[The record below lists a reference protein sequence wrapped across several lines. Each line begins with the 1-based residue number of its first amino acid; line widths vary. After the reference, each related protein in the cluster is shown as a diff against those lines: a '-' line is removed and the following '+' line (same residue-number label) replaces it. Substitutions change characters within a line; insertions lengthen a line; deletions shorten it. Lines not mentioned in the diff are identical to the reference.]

1 MVCKSE
7 LGDVAPMTF
16 LKITSCPQSTE
27 MIDLK
32 IKLYTRKNP
41 KIPQVFKYTE
51 GSSVKDSKFDPSKF
65 TRTIVHGFMG
75 NCDLAWVI
83 EMRDALLKKSDINVF
98 CADWKQ
104 GSQFP
109 YYAQA
114 AANTQIVGLMIA
126 KFFNAVSGV
135 VGTIGPKLHLIG
147 FSLGAQVCGY
157 AGSKI
162 PNCSRISGLD
172 PAGPAFRDQKVE
184 FRLDKSDA
192 DFVDVIH
199 TNGAYLSSG
208 GLGLLDI
215 SGHVDFYPFGGQNQ
229 MPCKSV
235 FQEAFLW
242 KDVGCSHSRAVRL
255 FIETIKNKDCK
266 MVSFP
271 CVGGYN
277 AFLKGQCFDTSKAFP
292 LGFNTPRNA
301 SGELYLTTR
310 IVAPFC
316 GKFTRDSCII

>member
-1 MVCKSE
+1 
-7 LGDVAPMTF
+7 
-16 LKITSCPQSTE
+16 
-27 MIDLK
+27 
-32 IKLYTRKNP
+32 
-41 KIPQVFKYTE
+41 
-51 GSSVKDSKFDPSKF
+51 
-65 TRTIVHGFMG
+65 
-75 NCDLAWVI
+75 
-83 EMRDALLKKSDINVF
+83 MRDALLKKSDINVF

-135 VGTIGPKLHLIG
+135 VGTIGPKLHFIG

-162 PNCSRISGLD
+162 PKL
-172 PAGPAFRDQKVE
+172 DQKVE

-255 FIETIKNKDCK
+255 FIEIIKNKDCK
-266 MVSFP
+266 MVGFP

-292 LGFNTPRNA
+292 LGLNTPRNA

-316 GKFTRDSCII
+316 GIQLQVNISVNIPYSVLGNNYNRLLKITFYGDQGEMETFTISKGVVSSGKLLQSFYFRS